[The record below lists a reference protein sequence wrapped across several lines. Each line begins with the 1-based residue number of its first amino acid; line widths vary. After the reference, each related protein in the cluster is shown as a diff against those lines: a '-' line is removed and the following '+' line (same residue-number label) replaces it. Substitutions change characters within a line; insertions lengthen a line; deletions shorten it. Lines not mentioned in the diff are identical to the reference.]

1 MDPSLTTVVPD
12 AAAAGQLSPADPPT
26 GSERV
31 PLGQLLVAEGFIS
44 DVQLHQALHVGSQT
58 GERLGEVV
66 VRQGLASEEDIARLL
81 AEQWDLSYVDRAS
94 IWFDAN
100 ALARLSREDAQRLE
114 AMPTRVQD
122 GRVVV
127 AVAEPTEQ
135 RLEALREVIGE
146 DTVVVV
152 VPKTA
157 LEAGLHSEL
166 LASDGRAPAKAK
178 EEQHETKRGDP
189 SRAKA
194 KTVAPDDDD
203 DLTDD
208 DLLAA
213 VALETPAYKENRR
226 KSPPSARPIR
236 AEAPLEAPADV
247 PAPQVTGAL
256 AQSLA
261 QLIEAQL
268 EAARES
274 SPIPSEDLA
283 ALEARVEQLET
294 ELGGNRKTLAD
305 LGKHLKAIAAVL
317 DNL

>member
-1 MDPSLTTVVPD
+1 M
-12 AAAAGQLSPADPPT
+12 
-26 GSERV
+26 RV
-31 PLGQLLVAEGFIS
+31 PLGQLLVAEGFLT
-44 DVQLHQALHVGSQT
+44 DAQLHQALHVGSQT

-66 VRQGLASEEDIARLL
+66 VRQGLSSEEDIARLL

-135 RLEALREVIGE
+135 RLAALREVIGE

-166 LASDGRAPAKAK
+166 LASDGRVASAKAGAGEPPSPAPRRAARSK
-178 EEQHETKRGDP
+178 PEPAVDEEL
-189 SRAKA
+189 S
-194 KTVAPDDDD
+194 DD
-203 DLTDD
+203 DLAD
-208 DLLAA
+208 A
-213 VALETPAYKENRR
+213 VALEQPVFARSR
-226 KSPPSARPIR
+226 KDPPRVASAHEL
-236 AEAPLEAPADV
+236 AADLEGA
-247 PAPQVTGAL
+247 QLTGTL

-261 QLIEAQL
+261 QLIEAQIGVARGSSSDDGQKLSSL
-268 EAARES
+268 ER
-274 SPIPSEDLA
+274 
-283 ALEARVEQLET
+283 RVEQLEEELAGNRATLT
-294 ELGGNRKTLAD
+294 ELGRHLQAVAAL
-305 LGKHLKAIAAVL
+305 LGKL
-317 DNL
+317 